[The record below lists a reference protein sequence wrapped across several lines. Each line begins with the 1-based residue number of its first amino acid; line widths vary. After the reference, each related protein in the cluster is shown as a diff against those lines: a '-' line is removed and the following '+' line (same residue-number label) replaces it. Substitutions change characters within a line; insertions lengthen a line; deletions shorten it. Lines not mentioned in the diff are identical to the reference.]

1 MSTGS
6 AIQAGRSDNGRGL
19 FIMGVQFAA
28 ALLMAQQVAGKAARD
43 GLFLLHHGP
52 QALPGMVAGAA
63 GFSVLLSLLSGW
75 LLRRL
80 APRIVV
86 PFGLVASGALL
97 LLERW
102 LLGVRPELASVAVY
116 LHMSGLGMVLLSTF
130 WSMLNEEFDPR
141 EAKRTFGRIAAG
153 GTLGGLIGGIV
164 AERTVAW
171 SGGPG
176 LMLVLAGLHLA
187 GGVFVAVLVAR
198 GAAAPPSVGA
208 DKKQRA
214 PAAPPHRSS
223 LLRTLGAIV
232 LLASLGAA
240 LLDYVFKLYATES
253 LGRGKDLMRF
263 FAFFH
268 AGIALL
274 SFILQSAGSRLFLEK
289 FGLGKTILTLPAAL
303 AGGSFLTL
311 VAPGAVTAAL
321 ARVAEAAVRGSLFR
335 AGYETCYTP
344 VAASEKRLAKGFID
358 VGAER
363 GGDALGAALVYLCLQ
378 LAGHSAPPWILS
390 IAALAGL
397 GALICSRTLDTVYVA
412 TLARSLES
420 RAVSLNLDSA
430 LDLTTRSLVMR
441 APTIRAGATE
451 LWRAAPSDQGA
462 DAVLERLAALR
473 SSDSRMVHAALRA
486 GDVSDPLVATQVC
499 LLLGRDKHAASA
511 HAALAGSASK
521 VLGQLTDIMLDT
533 SLEVGV
539 RRRIPRILGSVPGQ
553 RAAEALMSG
562 LQDPRFEVRL
572 QCVRSLVKT
581 CAREPR
587 PLVPSE
593 RILAAVDHELA
604 IGTTLWESHR
614 HQHGPAESGTEWLD
628 ELLRD
633 KAHAS
638 LEYVFTLL
646 SLIYERTPLMAAFR
660 SLHLEDRH
668 LRGTALEYLE
678 GILPVRT
685 REMLWAIL
693 QERPSQTVSKGKGE
707 VMQELLNA
715 SETIVLQLRQ
725 KRTPEAGR
733 NG

>member
-1 MSTGS
+1 MSTGNP
-6 AIQAGRSDNGRGL
+6 IQTGRADRGRGL
-19 FIMGVQFAA
+19 FIAGVQLAA

-63 GFSVLLSLLSGW
+63 GFSVLLSLMSGR
-75 LLRRL
+75 LMGLL
-80 APRIVV
+80 APRTVL
-86 PFGLVASGALL
+86 PLGLAVSGALL

-102 LLGVRPELASVAVY
+102 LLGARPELASVIIY
-116 LHMSGLGMVLLSTF
+116 LHISGLGVVLLSTF

-153 GTLGGLIGGIV
+153 GTLGGLAGGIV

-171 SGGPG
+171 SGGQG
-176 LMLVLAGLHLA
+176 LLLVLAGLHLA
-187 GGVFVAVLVAR
+187 GGAFVAALVAR
-198 GAAAPPSVGA
+198 DATAPPSRVREKEQKG
-208 DKKQRA
+208 

-232 LLASLGAA
+232 LLASVSVA
-240 LLDYVFKLYATES
+240 LLDFVFKLYATES
-253 LGRGKDLMRF
+253 LDRGKDLIRF

-268 AGIALL
+268 AGVGVL
-274 SFILQSAGSRLFLEK
+274 SFILQSAASKTFLEK
-289 FGLGKTILTLPAAL
+289 FGLGKTILTLPATL

-311 VAPGAVTAAL
+311 VAPGAVTAVL
-321 ARVAEAAVRGSLFR
+321 ARAAEAAVRGSLFR

-344 VAASEKRLAKGFID
+344 VAASQKRLAKGFID
-358 VGAER
+358 VGMER

-397 GALICSRTLDTVYVA
+397 GALICGRTLDTVYVA

-420 RAVSLNLDSA
+420 RAVSLNVDSA
-430 LDLTTRSLVMR
+430 LDLTTRSFVMR
-441 APTIRAGATE
+441 APTFRAGATE
-451 LWRAAPSDQGA
+451 LWKVAPSNQGA

-473 SSDSRMVHAALRA
+473 SSDPRVVHAALRA

-499 LLLGRDKHAASA
+499 LLLGRDKLAASA

-521 VLGQLTDIMLDT
+521 VLGLLTDIMLDT
-533 SLEVGV
+533 SVEIGV
-539 RRRIPRILGSVPGQ
+539 RRRIPRIVGSVPGQ
-553 RAAEALMSG
+553 RAAEALMAG
-562 LQDPRFEVRL
+562 LQQSRFEVRL
-572 QCVRSLVKT
+572 QCARSLVKT

-587 PLVPSE
+587 PAVPPE

-628 ELLRD
+628 ELLRE
-633 KAHAS
+633 KAHAG

-660 SLHLEDRH
+660 SLHVEDRH

-678 GILPVRT
+678 GILPART
-685 REMLWAIL
+685 REMLWEIL
-693 QERPSQTVSKGKGE
+693 QERPPQAGSKGRGE
-707 VMQELLNA
+707 IMQELLNS

-725 KRTPEAGR
+725 MRMPEGSR
-733 NG
+733 SG